1 MKKRLRV
8 SLFGFLTW
16 LVPFIVSILIFP
28 IRESQRLLFES
39 IMPVVVTVCAV
50 GFSILHFRKLEGGF
64 LREGILIGV
73 VWFAINIVL
82 DLLMFMEGPMKMSFP
97 DYMMD
102 IGLTYLIIPVITLG
116 FGYLLEQRSGQGES

>member
-28 IRESQRLLFES
+28 IRESQRPLFES

-50 GFSILHFRKLEGGF
+50 GFSILYFRKLEGGF

-73 VWFAINIVL
+73 VWFVINIVL
-82 DLLMFMEGPMKMSFP
+82 DLLLFLEGPMKMSFP

-102 IGLTYLIIPVITLG
+102 IGLVYLIIPVVTLG
-116 FGYLLEQRSGQGES
+116 FGYLLEQRSG